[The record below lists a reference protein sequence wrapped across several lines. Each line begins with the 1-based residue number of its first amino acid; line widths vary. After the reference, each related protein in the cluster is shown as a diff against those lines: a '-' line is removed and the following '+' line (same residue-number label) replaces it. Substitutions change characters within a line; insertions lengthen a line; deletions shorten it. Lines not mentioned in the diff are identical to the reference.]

1 MLLKTIIPILTK
13 YGVKIIGWLNPVTEG
28 GLNTGLKTSS
38 NLIYNLIEKYKLIRR
53 LLLLICLWLTI
64 DILNYGKN
72 LGLIHGDIPSNVT
85 SIVLAFIGLLTIF
98 VSFYTMSRT
107 KEANSHLTEYTPPTD
122 EKNSKE

>member
-1 MLLKTIIPILTK
+1 MLIKTIFSILTK
-13 YGVKIIGWLNPVTEG
+13 YGAKTVGWLNPSTEG
-28 GLNTGLKTSS
+28 GLNTGIKASS
-38 NLIYNLIEKYKLIRR
+38 NLIYTLIEKYKLIRR
-53 LLLLICLWLTI
+53 ILLLICLWLTI

-107 KEANSHLTEYTPPTD
+107 KEANSHLTEYTSP
-122 EKNSKE
+122 KEENKE

>member
-1 MLLKTIIPILTK
+1 MLIKTIFSILTK
-13 YGVKIIGWLNPVTEG
+13 YGAKTVDWLNPSTQG
-28 GLNTGLKTSS
+28 GINTGIKTSS
-38 NLIYNLIEKYKLIRR
+38 NLIYTLIEKYKLIRR
-53 LLLLICLWLTI
+53 ILLLICLWLTI

-107 KEANSHLTEYTPPTD
+107 KEANSHLTEYTSP
-122 EKNSKE
+122 KEENKE